1 MPDNNQTYTV
11 QFLANAKG
19 LDEIIQKITKITQGG
34 EIKLTGAMQKDLA
47 KLQNQAQLF
56 IQTLEG
62 ELAKET
68 PNADILRSLYN
79 SFMQLTSQA
88 QKFGL
93 ALSSLA
99 VPKDLQSDLEA
110 ATAKLKD
117 QQRQLKNLQQQY
129 RTASAK
135 VASDGGPSESAKT
148 SALLKAQ
155 KGKEINTGSDQVNFD
170 SAEAIQSYISKLT
183 EANKSLQET
192 DIAFQQNKTT
202 IAELNEI
209 LEKYNKI
216 LQQVVQQ
223 AQQKMTTTQAEI
235 QVQKANIA
243 GTKEEI
249 NVLQQKVREQAGETS
264 AASQTVDIL
273 TELSTVRSA
282 QADALQNEKDKLA
295 AEKRAQEEAAK
306 AKREAEEQD
315 KKLSKSIEDIS
326 KKTNDQ
332 TSAIKTN
339 NTTWG
344 RAAKQ
349 VLTYGTAISFLKRVY
364 SETIRTI
371 TEMDE
376 ALTGMAV
383 VTTMSRAQT

>member
-34 EIKLTGAMQKDLA
+34 EIKLTGSMQKDLA

-93 ALSSLA
+93 ALSALA

-135 VASDGGPSESAKT
+135 VASDGGPSESAKA

-170 SAEAIQSYISKLT
+170 SAEAIQSYIAKLT

-235 QVQKANIA
+235 QVQKTNIA

-249 NVLQQKVREQAGETS
+249 NILQQKVREQAGETS

-273 TELSTVRSA
+273 TELSAVRSA

-306 AKREAEEQD
+306 AKRESEEQD

-332 TSAIKTN
+332 TSAVKTN
-339 NTTWG
+339 NTT
-344 RAAKQ
+344 
-349 VLTYGTAISFLKRVY
+349 
-364 SETIRTI
+364 
-371 TEMDE
+371 
-376 ALTGMAV
+376 
-383 VTTMSRAQT
+383 